1 MEQRLADLINL
12 IGVDQGPIC
21 VLRRVLNKSDADPE
35 QARMQLS
42 YDGAR
47 DLLESDDITA
57 GEKEFIEDP
66 NKKLPMAAYDRR
78 GNQYRMDFS
87 KVARIK
93 GKNGMYR
100 ITYSFAEFLREN
112 GLQEGDTVVVWV
124 LRLTAPPPTLE
135 GVGNL
140 AMVLLDYKTHDEAE
154 LEALHRAEWQVLQG
168 AMAARGLLQLMVI

>member
-1 MEQRLADLINL
+1 
-12 IGVDQGPIC
+12 
-21 VLRRVLNKSDADPE
+21 
-35 QARMQLS
+35 MQLS

-47 DLLESDDITA
+47 ALLESDDITVA
-57 GEKEFIEDP
+57 EKEYIEDP

-112 GLQEGDTVVVWV
+112 ELREGHTVVMWV
-124 LRLTAPPPTLE
+124 FRLTAPPPTLE

-140 AMVLLDYKTHDEAE
+140 AMVLLDYKTQDESE
-154 LEALHRAEWQVLQG
+154 LNALYTAEWQALQG
-168 AMAARGLLQLMVI
+168 AVAARGLRQLMVI